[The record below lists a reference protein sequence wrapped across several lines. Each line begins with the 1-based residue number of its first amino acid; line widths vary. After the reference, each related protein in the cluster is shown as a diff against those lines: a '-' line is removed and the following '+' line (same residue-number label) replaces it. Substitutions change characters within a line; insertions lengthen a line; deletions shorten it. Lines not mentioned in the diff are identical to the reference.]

1 MSSPELPEHPREG
14 RLVSPQAADAA
25 LVRKPQIGDT
35 RPAPVNVAPVTPGG
49 DSADTTGESRS
60 GAKNL
65 RKMTKTRNRVGVAEI
80 AEVAEI
86 VVDAAS
92 DQNAM
97 VHVPLSLQ
105 SPKPT
110 PNLLSAVG
118 AKNAMAVH

>member
-1 MSSPELPEHPREG
+1 VVTRSIQLASLE
-14 RLVSPQAADAA
+14 AA
-25 LVRKPQIGDT
+25 Q
-35 RPAPVNVAPVTPGG
+35 
-49 DSADTTGESRS
+49 
-60 GAKNL
+60 KNL
-65 RKMTKTRNRVGVAEI
+65 RKMTKTRNRVGVVEI

-92 DQNAM
+92 DQSAT